1 MEEVITMHH
10 HPHQGS
16 PSVQRLAFAFVL
28 NFVFTIA
35 EIIGGLWTN
44 SIALLTDSIHDLGD
58 SLSLGLAWMFEKKS
72 QKKPDLKFTYGY
84 KRYSLLGGLFAGM
97 MLIAGS
103 AVMIVESVK
112 RIIAPQPVETELLI
126 YFAIFGVI
134 INLVAAIRTRR
145 GASANERIVTLHLLE
160 DVIGWAL
167 LLIAAIVMHF
177 TGFAILDA
185 LLSVGFTIWIV
196 LHAITHLRRI
206 IDVMMEASP
215 KEPAIHTILETM
227 YLHPEV
233 ANVHHLHHWTIEGE
247 TSLLTAHIVLQTP
260 HDFSHV
266 SEIQERL
273 HRSLS
278 SLGFAH
284 ATLEFELADHCV
296 SQRDEESDCP

>member
-1 MEEVITMHH
+1 M
-10 HPHQGS
+10 
-16 PSVQRLAFAFVL
+16 
-28 NFVFTIA
+28 
-35 EIIGGLWTN
+35 
-44 SIALLTDSIHDLGD
+44 
-58 SLSLGLAWMFEKKS
+58 
-72 QKKPDLKFTYGY
+72 
-84 KRYSLLGGLFAGM
+84 
-97 MLIAGS
+97 
-103 AVMIVESVK
+103 
-112 RIIAPQPVETELLI
+112 LI

-134 INLVAAIRTRR
+134 INLIAAIRTRR

-260 HDFSHV
+260 DDFSHV

-278 SLGFAH
+278 SIGIAH